1 MVEHLS
7 DTLKEKRI
15 QKITLEESKT
25 VAQLLIDLGLSNDHV
40 VLVDGKRVSLDFQID
55 ENESVVILPRIAGG

>member
-1 MVEHLS
+1 MVEPLS

-15 QKITLEESKT
+15 HKFIVEKSKT
-25 VAQLLIDLGLSNDHV
+25 VAQLLVDLGLSNDHI
-40 VLVDGKRVSLDFQID
+40 VLVDGKRVSLDFQIN

>member
-7 DTLKEKRI
+7 DVLKEKRI
-15 QKITLEESKT
+15 QRITLEESKT
-25 VAQLLIDLGLSNDHV
+25 VTQLLLDLGLSDDHI
-40 VLVDGKRVSLDFQID
+40 VLVDGKRVSPDFLID